1 MRLRHPDGQT
11 VHVATVVS
19 VESVKDVRALLRTLD
34 ARVVPQRQRLFA
46 DVLSVSLRLG
56 PILAATLASSLGLRQ
71 RLRHE
76 LATRRLEVVTLDTG
90 PDAIPADGS
99 WRTWWT
105 HTLDLARVLVDLLPE
120 DSHHGSVSTTLPRSA
135 VAALTAPPDAPE
147 PVTPAAAEQAAE
159 QAAQHAADREHELHE
174 LREREWQAATRLMAD
189 LSGGLTEIAWHTG
202 RLIRVAVEA
211 APHTLIT
218 GSKDIV
224 RLLERADPAR
234 IGACLSAARLAEA
247 AESPAQA
254 LARLRRARL
263 SVVKLRLGGHADP
276 ELAATGRTMLAAVLG
291 GVRADCDHLEV
302 DGTEELDAARDE
314 LGAVGL
320 DGAADRPM
328 PGVGRAV

>member
-19 VESVKDVRALLRTLD
+19 VENVKDVRALLKTLD

-56 PILAATLASSLGLRQ
+56 PVLAATLASSLGLRQ

-90 PDAIPADGS
+90 PDVTPSDGS
-99 WRTWWT
+99 WRTWWM

-120 DSHHGSVSTTLPRSA
+120 DSAHGSISTTLPRS
-135 VAALTAPPDAPE
+135 VVPALTATGDEADAE
-147 PVTPAAAEQAAE
+147 TDS
-159 QAAQHAADREHELHE
+159 AADEARRE
-174 LREREWQAATRLMAD
+174 LREREWQVATRLMAD

-202 RLIRVAVEA
+202 RLVRVAIEA
-211 APHTLIT
+211 APKTLIT
-218 GSKDIV
+218 GSQDVV

-234 IGACLSAARLAEA
+234 IGACLSAAQLADA
-247 AESPAQA
+247 KESPAQA
-254 LARLRRARL
+254 LTRLRRARL
-263 SVVKLRLGGHADP
+263 SVVKLRLGHHADDD
-276 ELAATGRTMLAAVLG
+276 LTAVARSMLAAVLG
-291 GVRADCDHLEV
+291 GVHAGCDHLEV
-302 DGTEELDAARDE
+302 NGTEELDAARDE
-314 LGAVGL
+314 LSAVGL

-328 PGVGRAV
+328 PGVGRAG

>member
-1 MRLRHPDGQT
+1 M
-11 VHVATVVS
+11 ATVVS
-19 VESVKDVRALLRTLD
+19 VENVKDVRALLRALD

-90 PDAIPADGS
+90 PDAIPPDAS
-99 WRTWWT
+99 WRTWWM
-105 HTLDLARVLVDLLPE
+105 HTLDLARVLVDLLPD

-135 VAALTAPPDAPE
+135 AALAAAPAPA
-147 PVTPAAAEQAAE
+147 PAAEPAPGEEAT
-159 QAAQHAADREHELHE
+159 AQGAADRDHELHE

-202 RLIRVAVEA
+202 RLVRVAVEA
-211 APHTLIT
+211 APQTLVT

-254 LARLRRARL
+254 LTRLRRSRL

-276 ELAATGRTMLAAVLG
+276 DLAATGRTMLAAVLG
-291 GVRADCDHLEV
+291 GVHAECDHLEV
-302 DGTEELDAARDE
+302 EGTEELDAARDE

>member
-19 VESVKDVRALLRTLD
+19 VENVKDVRALLKMLD

-76 LATRRLEVVTLDTG
+76 LAVRRLEVVTLDTG
-90 PDAIPADGS
+90 PDVTPPDGS
-99 WRTWWT
+99 WRTWWM

-120 DSHHGSVSTTLPRSA
+120 DSAHGSISTTLPRSA
-135 VAALTAPPDAPE
+135 VAALTGAEVDAE
-147 PVTPAAAEQAAE
+147 TDTDEARREQ
-159 QAAQHAADREHELHE
+159 
-174 LREREWQAATRLMAD
+174 REREWQVATRLMAD

-202 RLIRVAVEA
+202 RLVRVAVEA
-211 APHTLIT
+211 APHTLVT
-218 GSKDIV
+218 GSQDVV

-234 IGACLSAARLAEA
+234 IGACLSAEQLAQA

-254 LARLRRARL
+254 LTRLRRARL
-263 SVVKLRLGGHADP
+263 SVVKLRLGHHADDTD
-276 ELAATGRTMLAAVLG
+276 LAAVARSMLAAVLG
-291 GVRADCDHLEV
+291 GVHAGCDHLEV
-302 DGTEELDAARDE
+302 DGTDELDAARDE
-314 LGAVGL
+314 LSAVGL

-328 PGVGRAV
+328 PGVGRAG

>member
-19 VESVKDVRALLRTLD
+19 VENVKDVRALLKMLD

-56 PILAATLASSLGLRQ
+56 PILAATLASSLGLRR

-76 LATRRLEVVTLDTG
+76 LAVRRLEVVTLDTG
-90 PDAIPADGS
+90 PDVTPPDGS
-99 WRTWWT
+99 WRTWWM

-120 DSHHGSVSTTLPRSA
+120 DSAHGSISTTLPRSV
-135 VAALTAPPDAPE
+135 VAALTGDEADAE
-147 PVTPAAAEQAAE
+147 TDAAADEARREQ
-159 QAAQHAADREHELHE
+159 
-174 LREREWQAATRLMAD
+174 REREWQVATRLMAD

-202 RLIRVAVEA
+202 RLVRVAVEP
-211 APHTLIT
+211 APKTLVT
-218 GSKDIV
+218 GSQDIV

-234 IGACLSAARLAEA
+234 IGACLSAENLAHA

-254 LARLRRARL
+254 LTRLRRARL
-263 SVVKLRLGGHADP
+263 SVVKLRLGHHADDTD
-276 ELAATGRTMLAAVLG
+276 LAAVGRTMLAAVLG
-291 GVRADCDHLEV
+291 GVHAGCDHLEV

-314 LGAVGL
+314 LSAVGL

-328 PGVGRAV
+328 PGVGRAG

>member
-1 MRLRHPDGQT
+1 M
-11 VHVATVVS
+11 ATVVS
-19 VESVKDVRALLRTLD
+19 VENVKDVRALLRTLD

-76 LATRRLEVVTLDTG
+76 LATRRLEVVTLDAG
-90 PDAIPADGS
+90 PDATPSDGS
-99 WRTWWT
+99 WRTWWM

-120 DSHHGSVSTTLPRSA
+120 DSQHGSISTTLPRSA
-135 VAALTAPPDAPE
+135 TAALARAPQPPAPVAPGAAQE
-147 PVTPAAAEQAAE
+147 AAEQAAE
-159 QAAQHAADREHELHE
+159 RAADREHELHE
-174 LREREWQAATRLMAD
+174 LREREWQAAARLMAD

-202 RLIRVAVEA
+202 RLVRVAVEA
-211 APHTLIT
+211 APQTLVS
-218 GSKDIV
+218 GSKDVV

-234 IGACLSAARLAEA
+234 IGACLSAAQLADA

-254 LARLRRARL
+254 LTRLRRARL
-263 SVVKLRLGGHADP
+263 SVVKLRLGNHADP
-276 ELAATGRTMLAAVLG
+276 ELAATARTMLAAVLG

>member
-1 MRLRHPDGQT
+1 M
-11 VHVATVVS
+11 ATVVS
-19 VESVKDVRALLRTLD
+19 VENVKDVRALLRTLD

-76 LATRRLEVVTLDTG
+76 LAQRRLEVVTLDTG
-90 PDAIPADGS
+90 PDAIPPDGS
-99 WRTWWT
+99 WRTWWM
-105 HTLDLARVLVDLLPE
+105 HTLDLARVLVDLLPD

-135 VAALTAPPDAPE
+135 AAALAAAPAP
-147 PVTPAAAEQAAE
+147 VDPAAGEQA
-159 QAAQHAADREHELHE
+159 AADREQELHE

-202 RLIRVAVEA
+202 RLVRVAVEA
-211 APHTLIT
+211 APQTLIT

-254 LARLRRARL
+254 LTRLRRSRL

-291 GVRADCDHLEV
+291 GVHAECDHLEV
-302 DGTEELDAARDE
+302 EGTEELDAARDE

>member
-1 MRLRHPDGQT
+1 
-11 VHVATVVS
+11 VATVVS
-19 VESVKDVRALLRTLD
+19 VENVKDVRALLKTLD

-76 LATRRLEVVTLDTG
+76 LAVRRLEVVTLDTG
-90 PDAIPADGS
+90 PDVTPPDGS
-99 WRTWWT
+99 WRTWWM

-120 DSHHGSVSTTLPRSA
+120 DSAHGSISTTLPRSA
-135 VAALTAPPDAPE
+135 VAALTGDEADGE
-147 PVTPAAAEQAAE
+147 TDAAADEVRREQ
-159 QAAQHAADREHELHE
+159 
-174 LREREWQAATRLMAD
+174 REREWQVATRLMAD

-202 RLIRVAVEA
+202 RLVRVAVEA
-211 APHTLIT
+211 APNTLVT
-218 GSKDIV
+218 GSQDVV

-234 IGACLSAARLAEA
+234 IGACLSAEQLAHA

-254 LARLRRARL
+254 LTRLRRARL
-263 SVVKLRLGGHADP
+263 SVVKLRLGHHADGTD
-276 ELAATGRTMLAAVLG
+276 LAAVARSMLAAVLG
-291 GVRADCDHLEV
+291 GVHAGCDHLEV

-314 LGAVGL
+314 LSAVGL

-328 PGVGRAV
+328 PGVGRAG

>member
-19 VESVKDVRALLRTLD
+19 VENVKDVRALLRTLD
-34 ARVVPQRQRLFA
+34 TRVVPQRQRLFA

-71 RLRHE
+71 RLRQE
-76 LATRRLEVVTLDTG
+76 LAVRRLEVVTLDTG
-90 PDAIPADGS
+90 PDAIPPDGS
-99 WRTWWT
+99 WRTWWM

-135 VAALTAPPDAPE
+135 AALAPIPAAPAPAE
-147 PVTPAAAEQAAE
+147 PAEAAEQA
-159 QAAQHAADREHELHE
+159 AADREHELHE

-202 RLIRVAVEA
+202 RLVRVAVEA
-211 APHTLIT
+211 APQTLIT

-254 LARLRRARL
+254 LTRLRRARL

-291 GVRADCDHLEV
+291 GVHAECDHLEV
-302 DGTEELDAARDE
+302 EGTEELDAARDE

>member
-1 MRLRHPDGQT
+1 M
-11 VHVATVVS
+11 ATVVS
-19 VESVKDVRALLRTLD
+19 VENVKDVRALLKTLD

-76 LATRRLEVVTLDTG
+76 LAVRRLEVVTLDTG
-90 PDAIPADGS
+90 PDVTPPDGS
-99 WRTWWT
+99 WRTWWM

-120 DSHHGSVSTTLPRSA
+120 DSAHGSISTTLPRSA
-135 VAALTAPPDAPE
+135 VAALTGDEADGE
-147 PVTPAAAEQAAE
+147 TDAAADEVRREQ
-159 QAAQHAADREHELHE
+159 
-174 LREREWQAATRLMAD
+174 REREWQVATRLMAD

-202 RLIRVAVEA
+202 RLVRVAVEA
-211 APHTLIT
+211 APNTLVT
-218 GSKDIV
+218 GSQDVV

-234 IGACLSAARLAEA
+234 IGACLSAEQLAHA

-254 LARLRRARL
+254 LTRLRRARL
-263 SVVKLRLGGHADP
+263 SVVKLRLGHHADGTD
-276 ELAATGRTMLAAVLG
+276 LAAVARSMLAAVLG
-291 GVRADCDHLEV
+291 GVHAGCDHLEV

-314 LGAVGL
+314 LSAVGL

-328 PGVGRAV
+328 PGVGRAG

>member
-1 MRLRHPDGQT
+1 
-11 VHVATVVS
+11 VATVVS
-19 VESVKDVRALLRTLD
+19 VENVKDVRALLRTLD

-76 LATRRLEVVTLDTG
+76 LAARRLEVVTLDTG
-90 PDAIPADGS
+90 PDAIPPDGS
-99 WRTWWT
+99 WRTWWM
-105 HTLDLARVLVDLLPE
+105 HTLDLARVLVDLLPD

-135 VAALTAPPDAPE
+135 AALAAAPA
-147 PVTPAAAEQAAE
+147 TPAPAEPTTGE
-159 QAAQHAADREHELHE
+159 EAAQRAADREHELHE

-202 RLIRVAVEA
+202 RLVRVAVEA
-211 APHTLIT
+211 APQTLIT

-254 LARLRRARL
+254 LTRLRRARL

-291 GVRADCDHLEV
+291 GVHAECDHLEV
-302 DGTEELDAARDE
+302 EGAEELDAARDE

>member
-1 MRLRHPDGQT
+1 M
-11 VHVATVVS
+11 ATVVS
-19 VESVKDVRALLRTLD
+19 VENVKDVRALLKTLD

-76 LATRRLEVVTLDTG
+76 LAVRRLEVVTLDTG
-90 PDAIPADGS
+90 PDVTPPDGS
-99 WRTWWT
+99 WRTWWM

-120 DSHHGSVSTTLPRSA
+120 DSAHGSISTTLPRSA
-135 VAALTAPPDAPE
+135 VAALTGD
-147 PVTPAAAEQAAE
+147 
-159 QAAQHAADREHELHE
+159 AADAETDTAADEVRREQ
-174 LREREWQAATRLMAD
+174 REREWQVATRLMAD

-202 RLIRVAVEA
+202 RLVRVAVEA
-211 APHTLIT
+211 APNTLVT
-218 GSKDIV
+218 GSQDVV

-234 IGACLSAARLAEA
+234 IGACLSAEQLAHA

-254 LARLRRARL
+254 LTRLRRARL
-263 SVVKLRLGGHADP
+263 SVVKLRLGHHADGTD
-276 ELAATGRTMLAAVLG
+276 LAAVARSMLAAVLG
-291 GVRADCDHLEV
+291 GVHAGCDHLEV
-302 DGTEELDAARDE
+302 DGIEELDAARDE

-328 PGVGRAV
+328 PGVGRAG